1 MDLVLSQEVH
11 GKVVDGKAQI
21 LQSAV
26 GTVGG
31 GDDLLGLLGRKLLVQ
46 LGAELRLVLFLGTQ
60 VTLHGPNKGPRAEG
74 DVVEVVGALLGADT
88 AGVIKGVGHTD
99 KVTGVIDVHAP
110 VLPGLVP
117 TLVRCVGSEDE
128 EKSEGGTGHGEDIEG
143 KGKLGE
149 ELNETRVLDTVEVG
163 VTVRD
168 AVVYDDEGGDRRDE
182 TDLAEKVLVNAGTED
197 GGKVVEEAILRSVFL
212 PIGVGVDRTA
222 VLALLFTIGQVCD
235 IL

>member
-1 MDLVLSQEVH
+1 MDLILSQEVH

-31 GDDLLGLLGRKLLVQ
+31 GDDLLGLLGRELLVQ
-46 LGAELRLVLFLGTQ
+46 LGAELRLILFLGTQ

-74 DVVEVVGALLGADT
+74 DVVEVVGALFGADT
-88 AGVIKGVGHTD
+88 AGVIKSVGHTD
-99 KVTGVIDVHAP
+99 KVTGVIDVHTP

-117 TLVRCVGSEDE
+117 TLVRRVGSEDE

-163 VTVRD
+163 VTVSD
-168 AVVYDDEGGDRRDE
+168 AIVYDDEGGDRRDE

-197 GGKVVEEAILRSVFL
+197 GGNVVEEAILRSVLL
-212 PIGVGVDRTA
+212 PIVVGVDRTTI
-222 VLALLFTIGQVCD
+222 LALLFTIGQVCD